1 MSDEQ
6 FLTKHIGTVS
16 GLTLLSR
23 VAGLVRD
30 MVFAFLFGAGMAAD
44 AFNIAFTIPNVFR
57 RLLAEGA
64 LSIAFVPTFIA
75 YKSTRSEKENRHLYN
90 VTFTLFTIV
99 LFVVTVVGVLASP
112 LLVKLFAP
120 GFEAEKFELT
130 VFLNRLVFPYLF
142 FIGFASLLI
151 GILHTHRHFAAP
163 AAAPVLLNAAIITVV
178 LLLSGVV
185 RPPIAAMVIGVLAGG
200 LLEVLLQ
207 LPFIHRKGIR
217 LRFRWDPGHE
227 TVGKMLKLMGP
238 AVFGIAVYQINIL
251 VSRALASLLPEG
263 SVTYIYYSD
272 RFLELPLGVFA
283 VAVATVALPSLSEHA
298 SLHRI
303 DKLKETLGFALRLT
317 MFVCIPAMVWMAVCR
332 VPLLSTLLQRGAFTH
347 ADTLATSRVFLAASL
362 GIWAVAGIRN
372 LVPAFYAQ
380 KDVKTPVAI
389 AFVAFLVNAGMG
401 AILMWPMGPAGLT
414 LANTVSSTLNV
425 VLLFFY
431 LRKKIGPLGGM
442 TVLSSAWRV
451 LAASLCAGAAA
462 FPFSRMDVWAQ
473 DGHLFDKVLYLSLAG
488 LCGMTVFFAI
498 AVALRVPELSVFFRR
513 LREKRGSP
521 SPQSQ

>member
-1 MSDEQ
+1 VSEERN
-6 FLTKHIGTVS
+6 LTKHAGTVS

-30 MVFAFLFGAGMAAD
+30 MVFAFLFGAGRAAD

-64 LSIAFVPTFIA
+64 LSIAFVPVFTE
-75 YKSTRSEKENRHLYN
+75 YKATRSEEESRHLYN
-90 VTFTLFTIV
+90 VTFTLFLIV
-99 LFVVTVVGVLASP
+99 LAVMTVVGVAASP
-112 LLVKLFAP
+112 ALVRLFAP
-120 GFEAEKFELT
+120 GFEDDKFALT

-142 FIGFASLLI
+142 FIGLTSLMI

-163 AAAPVLLNAAIITVV
+163 AAAPVLLNAAIISAA

-185 RPPIAAMVIGVLAGG
+185 EPPITAMAIGVLVGG

-207 LPFIHRKGIR
+207 LPFVRLKGVR
-217 LRFRWDPGHE
+217 LRLRWDPAHRA
-227 TVGKMLKLMGP
+227 VKKMLTLMGP
-238 AVFGIAVYQINIL
+238 AAFGIAVYQINIL

-298 SLHRI
+298 SLKQM
-303 DKLKETLGFALRLT
+303 DKLKETLSFALRLT

-332 VPLLSTLLQRGAFTH
+332 EPLIATLLQRGAFSH
-347 ADTLATSRVFLAASL
+347 QDTLATCQVFLMASL

-389 AFVAFLVNAGMG
+389 AFVAFLTNAGAG
-401 AILMWPMGPAGLT
+401 LILMWPMGPAGLT
-414 LANTVSSTLNV
+414 LANTISSTLNV
-425 VLLFFY
+425 VLLCVY
-431 LRKKIGPLGGM
+431 LRRKIGPLGGR
-442 TVLSSAWRV
+442 VILGSVWRV
-451 LAASLCAGAAA
+451 TAASLCAGAAA
-462 FPFSRMDVWAQ
+462 FPFTRLGLWTQ
-473 DGHLFDKVLYLSLAG
+473 TGHLGSKVLYLSLAG
-488 LCGMTVFFAI
+488 LCGVAAFFLAAAI
-498 AVALRVPELSVFFRR
+498 LRVPELAVFFQR
-513 LREKRGSP
+513 LRKK
-521 SPQSQ
+521 

>member
-1 MSDEQ
+1 MSEERT
-6 FLTKHIGTVS
+6 FTRHATTVS

-64 LSIAFVPTFIA
+64 LSIAFVPVFTD
-75 YKSTRSEKENRHLYN
+75 YKSTRSPEESRHLYN
-90 VTFTLFTIV
+90 VTFTLFLIV
-99 LFVVTVVGVLASP
+99 LVVVTLVGVLASP

-120 GFEAEKFELT
+120 GFEADKFELT
-130 VFLNRLVFPYLF
+130 VFLNRLVFPYIF

-163 AAAPVLLNAAIITVV
+163 AAAPVLLNASIITAA
-178 LLLSGVV
+178 LLLSGLVE
-185 RPPIAAMVIGVLAGG
+185 PPITAMAIGVLSGG

-207 LPFIHRKGIR
+207 LPFVRLKGVR
-217 LRFRWDPGHE
+217 LRFRWDPGHRA
-227 TVGKMLKLMGP
+227 VKKMLGLMGP
-238 AVFGIAVYQINIL
+238 AAFGIAVYQVNIL
-251 VSRALASLLPEG
+251 VSRALASLLEEG

-298 SLHRI
+298 SLKQL

-317 MFVCIPAMVWMAVCR
+317 LFVCIPAMAWMAVCR
-332 VPLLSTLLQRGAFTH
+332 VPLLATLLQRGAFTPE
-347 ADTLATSRVFLAASL
+347 DTLATSRVFLMASL

-380 KDVKTPVAI
+380 KDVKTPVLI
-389 AFVAFLVNAGMG
+389 AFVAFLVNAGTG
-401 AILMWPMGPAGLT
+401 LILMWPMGPSGLT
-414 LANTVSSTLNV
+414 LANTISSTLNV
-425 VLLFFY
+425 ILLCVY
-431 LRKKIGPLGGM
+431 LRKKIGPLGGR
-442 TVLSSAWRV
+442 RV
-451 LAASLCAGAAA
+451 LASVWRVTTASLFAAAAA
-462 FPFSRMDVWAQ
+462 FPFTRMDLWTQ
-473 DGHLFDKVLYLSLAG
+473 PGHLGAKVLYLALSG
-488 LCGMTVFFAI
+488 LSGVAAFFIVAAI
-498 AVALRVPELSVFFRR
+498 LRVPELSVFFKR
-513 LREKRGSP
+513 LRGKQP
-521 SPQSQ
+521 

>member
-1 MSDEQ
+1 VSEERT
-6 FLTKHIGTVS
+6 LTKHAGTVS

-30 MVFAFLFGAGMAAD
+30 MVFAFLFGAGTAAD

-64 LSIAFVPTFIA
+64 LSIAFVPVFTE
-75 YKSTRSEKENRHLYN
+75 YKSTRSQGESQHLYN
-90 VTFTLFTIV
+90 VTFTLFLIV
-99 LFVVTVVGVLASP
+99 LVVATVVGVLASP

-120 GFEAEKFELT
+120 GFEADKFELT
-130 VFLNRLVFPYLF
+130 VFLNRLVFPYIF

-163 AAAPVLLNAAIITVV
+163 AAAPVLLNAAIITAA
-178 LLLSGVV
+178 LLLSGVIE
-185 RPPIAAMVIGVLAGG
+185 PPITAMAIGVLSGG

-207 LPFIHRKGIR
+207 LPFVRQKGIR
-217 LRFRWDPGHE
+217 LRFRWDPGHQA
-227 TVGKMLKLMGP
+227 VRKMLRLMGP
-238 AVFGIAVYQINIL
+238 AAFGIAVYQVNIL
-251 VSRALASLLPEG
+251 VSRALASLLAEG

-298 SLHRI
+298 SLKQM

-317 MFVCIPAMVWMAVCR
+317 LFVCIPAMVWMAVCR
-332 VPLLSTLLQRGAFTH
+332 TPLLATLLQRGAFTPQ
-347 ADTLATSRVFLAASL
+347 DTLATSRVFLMASL

-389 AFVAFLVNAGMG
+389 AFVAFLVNAGAG
-401 AILMWPMGPAGLT
+401 LILMWPMGPSGLT
-414 LANTVSSTLNV
+414 LANTISSTLNV
-425 VLLFFY
+425 VLLAIY
-431 LRKKIGPLGGM
+431 LRKKIGPLGGK
-442 TVLSSAWRV
+442 TVFNSVWRV
-451 LAASLCAGAAA
+451 TAAALCAGAAA
-462 FPFSRMDVWAQ
+462 FPFTRLDLWTQ
-473 DGHLFDKVLYLSLAG
+473 TGHLFDKVIYLALAG
-488 LCGMTVFFAI
+488 LAGMAAFFIVAAI
-498 AVALRVPELSVFFRR
+498 LRVPELSAFFRR
-513 LREKRGSP
+513 LRGKKP
-521 SPQSQ
+521 L

>member
-1 MSDEQ
+1 VSEERT
-6 FLTKHIGTVS
+6 LTKHAGTVS
-16 GLTLLSR
+16 GLTLVSR

-30 MVFAFLFGAGMAAD
+30 MVFAFLFGAGRAAD

-64 LSIAFVPTFIA
+64 LSIAFVPVFTEF
-75 YKSTRSEKENRHLYN
+75 KSTRSEEDSRHLYN
-90 VTFTLFTIV
+90 VTFTFFIIILV
-99 LFVVTVVGVLASP
+99 VVTLIGVAASP
-112 LLVKLFAP
+112 ALVRLFAP
-120 GFEAEKFELT
+120 GFEADKFALT
-130 VFLNRLVFPYLF
+130 VYLTRLVFPYIF
-142 FIGFASLLI
+142 FIGFASLLV

-163 AAAPVLLNAAIITVV
+163 AAAPVLLNAAIITAV

-185 RPPIAAMVIGVLAGG
+185 QPPITAMVIGVLAGG

-207 LPFIHRKGIR
+207 LPFLRWKGVR
-217 LRFRWDPGHE
+217 LRFRWDPGHQA
-227 TVGKMLKLMGP
+227 VKKMLKLMGP
-238 AVFGIAVYQINIL
+238 ATFGIAVYQINIL

-298 SLHRI
+298 SLQRM
-303 DKLKETLGFALRLT
+303 DKLKETLSFALRLT

-332 VPLLSTLLQRGAFTH
+332 VPLLSTLLQRGAFSH
-347 ADTLATSRVFLAASL
+347 QDTLATSRVFLMASL

-389 AFVAFLVNAGMG
+389 AFVAFLVNAGVG
-401 AILMWPMGPAGLT
+401 IILMWPMGPAGLT
-414 LANTVSSTLNV
+414 LANTISSTLNV
-425 VLLFFY
+425 VLLIVY
-431 LRKKIGPLGGM
+431 LHKKIGPLGGM
-442 TVLSSAWRV
+442 NILSSVWRV
-451 LAASLCAGAAA
+451 LLASLCAGAAA

-473 DGHLFDKVLYLSLAG
+473 DGNLFEKVLYLGLAG
-488 LCGMTVFFAI
+488 LCGMAVFFIMA
-498 AVALRVPELSVFFRR
+498 AALRVPELSIFFSR
-513 LREKRGSP
+513 LRGKN
-521 SPQSQ
+521 